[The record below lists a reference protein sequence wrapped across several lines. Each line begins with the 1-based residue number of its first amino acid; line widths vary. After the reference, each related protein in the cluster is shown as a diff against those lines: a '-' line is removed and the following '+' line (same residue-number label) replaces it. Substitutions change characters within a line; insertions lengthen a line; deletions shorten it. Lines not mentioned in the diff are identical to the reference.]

1 MAVNVL
7 SPVFKF
13 ASVRN
18 PKPMEPATDI
28 ISVMPDTTLIQNI
41 VAINESNS
49 TNAQKLSD
57 TNTLLQNYI
66 NSADFIKTTSSFY
79 STVDINNP
87 TQAGLELMY
96 DNLIVRLLT
105 KSNTN
110 EVYGLLLKY
119 IKKFAASLNST
130 TENKIRIVIP
140 EKITF
145 PFTEFEGENNYTP
158 PTDES
163 PTIIGNII
171 KYTEV
176 KNKINEAKENNIVGI
191 APNNKVSK
199 RNTTFLPLLQYFG
212 KSKVIISDANT
223 FINNKITELNSRSET
238 EHLFPQTDEVLSGNT
253 SLRTTEDSN
262 EVKVFNEAEHI
273 VQLKK
278 LIQLAIDQNLT
289 EINDKFGGD
298 FKDDFFTK
306 KIHTKGIGDLLLKY
320 KDDGFKIGERRAS
333 KIGSDKDLEFT
344 LHILSNL
351 TFKQFNKITGINFGM
366 CVSNFTSGFPLYFG
380 HEWTPDFRIME
391 AVAAS
396 MTIPPAIKPL
406 YNASDVVKS
415 ETTGRQLSVQTNEG
429 SVPFV
434 NSDGSFELTDYYF
447 YEHIVKRALAQEI
460 KSDEKT
466 KGIEININNS
476 VDLSAFLPK
485 LQELVVG
492 KVNMETKEFES
503 ANKNK
508 KTELINSIN
517 GVNYTVDY
525 DLYKFF
531 YNAAY
536 KGLLIDGGYRN
547 NIPYNFFRLR
557 NDNIDTVLAIKL
569 DEHFPPDLMADVYNA
584 IKNKLNKVETT
595 EIINDIDLS
604 ELDIPEIESGAIS
617 EILNNAKTITYKTT
631 KADIITQTELVFAKY
646 LDAWIERGETE
657 QEKTDRKEIVRNG
670 FRNRKGEKAIRRL
683 VRSTLKHQRKKHLTP
698 PWAQPKSILATAF
711 EGYEYG
717 SEKGQVKEISDH
729 NQILPLYDYGV
740 GTYDFKM
747 DKVMPQIL
755 LAQAQAEQATLD
767 FFNKP

>member
-1 MAVNVL
+1 
-7 SPVFKF
+7 
-13 ASVRN
+13 
-18 PKPMEPATDI
+18 
-28 ISVMPDTTLIQNI
+28 
-41 VAINESNS
+41 
-49 TNAQKLSD
+49 
-57 TNTLLQNYI
+57 LLQNYI

-273 VQLKK
+273 LQLKK
-278 LIQLAIDQNLT
+278 LVQLAIDQNLT

-447 YEHIVKRALAQEI
+447 YEHIVKRALVQELANPQ
-460 KSDEKT
+460 S
-466 KGIEININNS
+466 GNSVNISVNNS
-476 VDLSAFLPK
+476 IDLSSFLPK
-485 LQELVVG
+485 LADIVLKRDTNKEIVDG
-492 KVNMETKEFES
+492 IEIIKPKSTKL
-503 ANKNK
+503 
-508 KTELINSIN
+508 KTAVK
-517 GVNYTVDY
+517 GVTYTIDY
-525 DLYKFF
+525 ALYKFF
-531 YNAAY
+531 YNATY
-536 KGLLIDGGYRN
+536 KGLLIDGGYRI
-547 NIPYNFFRLR
+547 NIPYNFFRK
-557 NDNIDTVLAIKL
+557 DIDKVLVIKL
-569 DEHFPPDLMADVYNA
+569 DEHFPPDLMTDVYNA

-729 NQILPLYDYGV
+729 NQILPLYDYGI